1 MLKASWILIFLSTYL
16 SEFCYDIKMLE
27 DTICLHT
34 LMKIFL
40 DVFNR
45 IFCIYLAFLENDPI

>member
-16 SEFCYDIKMLE
+16 FEFYYGIKMLKH
-27 DTICLHT
+27 TICLHT
-34 LMKIFL
+34 LKKIFL
-40 DVFNR
+40 DVLNR